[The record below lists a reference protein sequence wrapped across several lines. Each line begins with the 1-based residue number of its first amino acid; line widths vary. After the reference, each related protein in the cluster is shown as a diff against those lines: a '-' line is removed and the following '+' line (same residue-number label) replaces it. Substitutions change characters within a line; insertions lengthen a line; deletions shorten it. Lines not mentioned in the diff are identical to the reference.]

1 VSTAADLSLESLE
14 QRDDVVIA
22 RLEGEIDRSNAQ
34 QLTDA
39 LLQAVPNMALALVLD
54 LSDTTYIDSS
64 GVHLLFD
71 ASDRLSKRQQQLRVV
86 LPDGARISK
95 LLSVVSMDRTVPL
108 HSTVEEAVA
117 ASRQGDDAG

>member
-1 VSTAADLSLESLE
+1 MSTAADLSLESLE